1 MPRKNFYISET
12 DEKEVY
18 QKAKELAGD
27 SMSSIIVDAL
37 KQYIYSKETL
47 AREMGPIVIFGGEVD
62 HKLNVSKGTNSQF
75 TGKEIARHSEMN
87 KSGFQMS
94 YKLYFT
100 LKGKFLVW
108 ISALDTKTDIETCTR
123 FVLDSMRDLSE
134 REFPSELISQAVK
147 NMPEVTYEE
156 LDI

>member
-1 MPRKNFYISET
+1 MPRKNFYISEA

-18 QKAKELAGD
+18 QRAKELAGD

-47 AREMGPIVIFGGEVD
+47 AKEMGPIVIFGGEVD
-62 HKLNVSKGTNSQF
+62 HKLNVSKGTNFQF
-75 TGKEIARHSEMN
+75 TGKEIAKHTETN

-100 LKGKFLVW
+100 LKGKFLLWV
-108 ISALDTKTDIETCTR
+108 SALDRKTDIETCSR
-123 FVLDSMRDLSE
+123 FVLDSIRDLSE
-134 REFPSELISQAVK
+134 RDIPNELISQAVK